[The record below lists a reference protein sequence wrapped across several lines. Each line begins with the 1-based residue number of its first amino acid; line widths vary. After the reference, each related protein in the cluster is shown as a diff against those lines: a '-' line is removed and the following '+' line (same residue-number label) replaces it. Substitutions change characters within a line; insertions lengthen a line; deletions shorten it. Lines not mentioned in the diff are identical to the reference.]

1 MLLLALLVVEL
12 LLANFDIFGN
22 NLLPVCC
29 CCCCLCC
36 GESPADNVGA
46 AAAAVA
52 PEGELLITRVE
63 SIVTAYL

>member
-46 AAAAVA
+46 AAAAA